1 MTLEQAERLQDNE
14 DFKAFIDL
22 LDEDAKSILEDLVN
36 HVDPSEIM
44 RTQCK
49 IQVLRGVK
57 GRLGHV
63 IEQLKPEA
71 PVSDQST
78 DSAD

>member
-1 MTLEQAERLQDNE
+1 MTLEQAERLSVNE

-22 LDEDAKSILEDLVN
+22 LDQDARAILEDLV
-36 HVDPSEIM
+36 HHTVQEEIV

-57 GRLGHV
+57 ARLDYV
-63 IEQLKPEA
+63 IEELKPEA
-71 PVSDQST
+71 PVSDQDAVS
-78 DSAD
+78 S